1 MAKVTGPL
9 FSLSASGKFA
19 DALVYYMLGDQAVVR
34 ELVEPANPQTPAQ
47 MEHRSQ
53 FGALTKGAKAIV
65 NTVTIEAL
73 KAYSN
78 EPWNWRTAVIKY
90 GLEGWNEANAAYS
103 VLTVSEQTN
112 WNTAALAL
120 GIQSYELDAY
130 TITAGAIF
138 FNTAYGLSLIGVDEA
153 PDGTNFATW
162 SGHFS

>member
-53 FGALTKGAKAIV
+53 FGALAKGAKAIV

-90 GLEGWNEANAAYS
+90 GLEGWDEATAAYS
-103 VLTVSEQTN
+103 LLTAGEQTA

-120 GIQSYELDAY
+120 GIQPYELDAY

-138 FNTAYGLSLIGVDEA
+138 FRTAYGMSLIGLEST
-153 PDGTNFATW
+153 PNGTNSNDW
-162 SGHFS
+162 VNVFS

>member
-34 ELVEPANPQTPAQ
+34 KLVEPANPQTPAQ

-53 FGALTKGAKAIV
+53 FGALAKGAKAIV
-65 NTVTIEAL
+65 NAATIELL
-73 KAYSN
+73 KEYST

-90 GLEGWNEANAAYS
+90 GLEVWTEAIAVHSA
-103 VLTVSEQTN
+103 LTGGEQTT

-120 GIQSYELDAY
+120 GIQPYELSTF
-130 TITAGAIF
+130 TISAGTIF
-138 FNTAYGLSLIGVDEA
+138 FMTAYALSIMSVDEV
-153 PDGTNFATW
+153 PSGTNSALW
-162 SGHFS
+162 SSIFS